1 MMNNM
6 SQGLGSF
13 NNMMP
18 QNNMQ
23 QNPYGQQMNP
33 QMMGQ
38 QVRSPEMFSEQLMN
52 PMMPQMQ
59 DPLQG
64 LQPMA
69 EPEGFG
75 VYGQSLSGFADGG
88 AASSGGVPRETVI
101 GGQPHMLAYINPE
114 EEQML
119 YAAGGSGEPG
129 PGGIPAFIPDDGNRG
144 SSYAPRTSPRPRAR
158 PADLSS
164 SMRRASSQ
172 SAAELA
178 YMARARR
185 AAQQSTAGQQAEA
198 NIATQQAAV
207 KKQAAQQA
215 EADRRQVLS
224 DQRLADQQRAQ
235 QGTGIAG
242 LGGQGGMSTPVN
254 VSYNNPGTGLSAD
267 RRALI
272 TQALQNTPVNQRDGV
287 MKALLELQGPPVDN
301 ETIPKTVSFPG
312 GNVVGGTVP
321 TAATVGGSAAEK
333 LAGYRKNTPN
343 TFREFLANALT
354 PGDQM
359 KYVNGLL
366 VYGDNHPNAGQPVPE
381 DATNSF
387 GLKVGMGNS
396 VGNDNPGA
404 GNFANSG
411 EAQAANQGG
420 LPGIP
425 GAIAGT
431 LGKGMAFLGG
441 IRPTDV
447 EVGRGADG
455 LQIFQTEGAFGGAG
469 NFYVIDPMTGLVR
482 NVKGANDSTSPLV
495 DMSQMMDD
503 ASSNNSAEE
512 LAYVANLQAEQ
523 DAINNPVVDD
533 PYSPTPLTRAG
544 TGMGSNVGTI
554 YDTGNTIVESGT
566 NPFAQGNQVGALTFE
581 ELMRLNQ
588 QQNRIL

>member
-1 MMNNM
+1 MTG
-6 SQGLGSF
+6 QG
-13 NNMMP
+13 
-18 QNNMQ
+18 
-23 QNPYGQQMNP
+23 
-33 QMMGQ
+33 
-38 QVRSPEMFSEQLMN
+38 
-52 PMMPQMQ
+52 
-59 DPLQG
+59 
-64 LQPMA
+64 
-69 EPEGFG
+69 
-75 VYGQSLSGFADGG
+75 
-88 AASSGGVPRETVI
+88 
-101 GGQPHMLAYINPE
+101 
-114 EEQML
+114 
-119 YAAGGSGEPG
+119 
-129 PGGIPAFIPDDGNRG
+129 
-144 SSYAPRTSPRPRAR
+144 
-158 PADLSS
+158 
-164 SMRRASSQ
+164 
-172 SAAELA
+172 
-178 YMARARR
+178 
-185 AAQQSTAGQQAEA
+185 
-198 NIATQQAAV
+198 
-207 KKQAAQQA
+207 
-215 EADRRQVLS
+215 
-224 DQRLADQQRAQ
+224 
-235 QGTGIAG
+235 
-242 LGGQGGMSTPVN
+242 GGQGGGQVYPFGSPLPGRN
-254 VSYNNPGTGLSAD
+254 VSASILTTNDVT
-267 RRALI
+267 
-272 TQALQNTPVNQRDGV
+272 
-287 MKALLELQGPPVDN
+287 
-301 ETIPKTVSFPG
+301 TIPPTTTERI
-312 GNVVGGTVP
+312 VGGTVP
-321 TAATVGGSAAEK
+321 TAAPVGGSAAGTNTEQTASEK

-359 KYVNGLL
+359 KYVNGQL
-366 VYGDNHPNAGQPVPE
+366 VYGDNHPNAGQPVPP

-396 VGNDNPGA
+396 LGNDNPGA

>member
-164 SMRRASSQ
+164 SMARASSQ

-178 YMARARR
+178 YMARATR
-185 AAQQSTAGQQAEA
+185 AAQQAAANTAAQR
-198 NIATQQAAV
+198 QAAV
-207 KKQAAQQA
+207 AAANKQAAESMSSVGVRSLGGQGGSALPDDNVTASSEPITLAQLAAARAA
-215 EADRRQVLS
+215 ESNNQVDRQS
-224 DQRLADQQRAQ
+224 GTQLADIMRRKDAAQRNAAANKQ
-235 QGTGIAG
+235 AANSFQGTGIAG
-242 LGGQGGMSTPVN
+242 LSGQGVPTDV
-254 VSYNNPGTGLSAD
+254 
-267 RRALI
+267 
-272 TQALQNTPVNQRDGV
+272 
-287 MKALLELQGPPVDN
+287 PVD
-301 ETIPKTVSFPG
+301 
-312 GNVVGGTVP
+312 GTAPAVP
-321 TAATVGGSAAEK
+321 LATVTNKEPNAAEK

-359 KYVNGLL
+359 KYVNGQL

-411 EAQAANQGG
+411 EARAANQGG

-455 LQIFQTEGAFGGAG
+455 LQIFETGVRNSTGETGY
-469 NFYVIDPMTGLVR
+469 FYVIDPMTGLVR

-503 ASSNNSAEE
+503 ASSNDSPAE

>member
-1 MMNNM
+1 
-6 SQGLGSF
+6 
-13 NNMMP
+13 
-18 QNNMQ
+18 
-23 QNPYGQQMNP
+23 
-33 QMMGQ
+33 
-38 QVRSPEMFSEQLMN
+38 
-52 PMMPQMQ
+52 
-59 DPLQG
+59 
-64 LQPMA
+64 
-69 EPEGFG
+69 
-75 VYGQSLSGFADGG
+75 
-88 AASSGGVPRETVI
+88 VI

-129 PGGIPAFIPDDGNRG
+129 PGGVPSFAPSNPGDRSTAGTASYDRFQNMVQQQNRG
-144 SSYAPRTSPRPRAR
+144 YSDNNSP
-158 PADLSS
+158 
-164 SMRRASSQ
+164 
-172 SAAELA
+172 AELA
-178 YMARARR
+178 YVAARQAAARR
-185 AAQQSTAGQQAEA
+185 AAANAAAEA
-198 NIATQQAAV
+198 A
-207 KKQAAQQA
+207 AAQQA
-215 EADRRQVLS
+215 VVDKAAAQQAAATAAANKQAANSFQGTGITGLGGQGVGVGGGSALPDNSVTASSEPITLAQLDAARAAQSNNQVDSQSGTQLADIVRRQAAA
-224 DQRLADQQRAQ
+224 QRNAAANKQAANSF

-242 LGGQGGMSTPVN
+242 LSGQG
-254 VSYNNPGTGLSAD
+254 
-267 RRALI
+267 
-272 TQALQNTPVNQRDGV
+272 
-287 MKALLELQGPPVDN
+287 
-301 ETIPKTVSFPG
+301 
-312 GNVVGGTVP
+312 VP
-321 TAATVGGSAAEK
+321 TAAPVAETVPTVPLATVTNKEPNAAEK

-359 KYVNGLL
+359 KYVNGQL

-411 EAQAANQGG
+411 EARAANQGG
-420 LPGIP
+420 LPGIG

-431 LGKGMAFLGG
+431 LGQGMAFLGG
-441 IRPTDV
+441 IRPEDV
-447 EVGRGADG
+447 AVGRGADG
-455 LQIFQTEGAFGGAG
+455 LQIFETGVRNSTGETGY
-469 NFYVIDPMTGLVR
+469 FYVIDPMTGLVR